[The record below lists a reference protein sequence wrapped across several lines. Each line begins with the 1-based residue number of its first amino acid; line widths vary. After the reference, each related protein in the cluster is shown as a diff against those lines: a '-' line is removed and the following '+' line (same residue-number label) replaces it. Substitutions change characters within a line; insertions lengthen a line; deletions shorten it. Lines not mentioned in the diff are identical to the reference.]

1 MTWIPLLLADRSPSL
16 RRLVLK
22 ELLGRSDDDPE
33 VMELEELIMK
43 DPLVDSLL
51 EKQNSDG
58 SWKNID
64 IGGTETKERVR
75 PTSFALQ
82 RLGYIGLPLDHPAIE
97 SGVEYIFSLQRTD
110 GSWGIPQTY
119 DGSSLD
125 GGVYTMVPLQ
135 TSIPLLGIAASGHAT
150 DKRAEMAY
158 DWLIDQRLDDGAWP
172 TGKVGDVLGYRAG
185 YRRMPH
191 SDWACR
197 TNTTL
202 ALTALA
208 HHPSRRTSPQA
219 KHALNLLL
227 GRETRDRKTV
237 GLNVARLIGFE
248 QHRGHF
254 TYHARFDPGLILD
267 LSWRIGA
274 DRNDERVRDLV
285 SWFEVQQGPY
295 GLWEYQPRPEAT
307 RWVTFDIVRS
317 LSRIDDEKD
326 WVSQTPKTPFSA
338 YPKRRKRF

>member
-1 MTWIPLLLADRSPSL
+1 MTWIPLLLADRSASL

-22 ELLGRSDDDPE
+22 ELLHRPADDPE
-33 VMELEELIMK
+33 VMELEELVVK
-43 DPLVDSLL
+43 DPLVAALL
-51 EKQNSDG
+51 KKQNSDG
-58 SWKNID
+58 SWRNTD
-64 IGGTETKERVR
+64 LGGTETKERVR

-82 RLGYIGLPLDHPAIE
+82 RLGYIGLPHDHPAIE
-97 SGVEYIFSLQRTD
+97 HGVEYIFSKQRTD
-110 GSWGIPQTY
+110 GSWAIPQTY

-135 TSIPLLGIAASGHAT
+135 TSIPLLGIAAAGHGT
-150 DKRAEMAY
+150 DERAELAY
-158 DWLIDQRLDDGAWP
+158 DWLLEQRLDDGAWP

-208 HHPSRRTSPQA
+208 HHPSRRSNPEA
-219 KHALNLLL
+219 KRALDLLL

-237 GLNVARLIGFE
+237 GLNVARLVGFE

-274 DRNDERVRDLV
+274 DRNDERVIDLV
-285 SWFEVQQGPY
+285 TWFEEQQGPY

-307 RWVTFDIVRS
+307 RWITFDILRS
-317 LSRIDDEKD
+317 LSCIDDAKD
-326 WVSQTPKTPFSA
+326 WVSSTPKTPFSA
-338 YPKRRKRF
+338 YPKRKKRF

>member
-22 ELLGRSDDDPE
+22 ELLSRPDDDSE
-33 VMELEELIMK
+33 VMELEELIAE
-43 DPLVDSLL
+43 DPLVMNLL
-51 EKQNSDG
+51 KKQDNDG
-58 SWKNID
+58 SWQNID

-82 RLGYIGLPLDHPAIE
+82 RLGYIGLPQNHPVIE
-97 SGVEYIFSLQRTD
+97 RGVEYIFSQQRTD

-125 GGVYTMVPLQ
+125 GGVYTVVPLQ
-135 TSIPLLGIAASGHAT
+135 TSIPLLGIAAAGYAT
-150 DKRAEMAY
+150 DKRAERAY

-191 SDWACR
+191 SEWACR

-208 HHPSRRTSPQA
+208 HHPSRRSGSEA
-219 KHALNLLL
+219 KRALDLLL

-267 LSWRIGA
+267 LSWRIRA
-274 DRNDERVRDLV
+274 DRNDERVIDLV
-285 SWFEVQQGPY
+285 SWFEEQQGLY

-307 RWVTFDIVRS
+307 RWITFDILRS
-317 LSRIDDEKD
+317 LSRIDDTRD
-326 WVSQTPKTPFSA
+326 WVSHTPKSPFSA
-338 YPKRRKRF
+338 YPKRKKRF

>member
-22 ELLGRSDDDPE
+22 ELLNRPNDDPE
-33 VMELEELIMK
+33 VMELDELIAQ
-43 DPLVDSLL
+43 DPPVANLL
-51 EKQNSDG
+51 KKQGSDG
-58 SWKNID
+58 SWKNTD
-64 IGGTETKERVR
+64 LGGTETKEKVR
-75 PTSFALQ
+75 STSFALQ
-82 RLGYIGLPLDHPAIE
+82 RLGYIGLARDHPAMTR
-97 SGVEYIFSLQRTD
+97 GVEYIFSMQRTD
-110 GSWGIPQTY
+110 GSWAIPQTY

-135 TSIPLLGIAASGHAT
+135 TSIPLIGIAVAGYAT
-150 DKRAEMAY
+150 DNRAEPAY
-158 DWLIDQRLDDGAWP
+158 EWLIDQRLEDGAWP
-172 TGKVGDVLGYRAG
+172 TGKVGEVLGYRAG

-208 HHPSRRTSPQA
+208 HHPSRRSSPEA
-219 KHALNLLL
+219 KRALDLLL

-237 GLNVARLIGFE
+237 GLNVARLVGFE

-254 TYHARFDPGLILD
+254 TYHARFDPALILD

-274 DRNDERVRDLV
+274 DKNDERVKDLIK
-285 SWFEVQQGPY
+285 WIEQQQGLY

-307 RWVTFDIVRS
+307 RWITFDILRS
-317 LSRIDDEKD
+317 LSRIDDAKD
-326 WVSQTPKTPFSA
+326 WVSQSLRAPFSA
-338 YPKRRKRF
+338 YPMRRKRF

>member
-1 MTWIPLLLADRSPSL
+1 M
-16 RRLVLK
+16 
-22 ELLGRSDDDPE
+22 ELLERSEDDAE
-33 VMELEELIMK
+33 VMELEHLMIE
-43 DPLVDSLL
+43 DPQIAPLMT
-51 EKQNSDG
+51 KQSEDG
-58 SWKNID
+58 SWRNVD
-64 IGGTETKERVR
+64 IGGSETRERVR
-75 PTSFALQ
+75 ATSFALQ
-82 RLGYIGLPLDHPAIE
+82 RLGYAGLPADHPTIAK
-97 SGVEYIFSLQRTD
+97 GVEYIFSFQRND
-110 GSWGIPQTY
+110 GSWSIPRTY

-135 TSIPLLGIAASGHAT
+135 TSIPLLGIAAAGHAT
-150 DKRAEMAY
+150 DERAERAY
-158 DWLIDQRLDDGAWP
+158 DWLIEMRLDDGAWP

-208 HHPSRRTSPQA
+208 HHPTRRSGPEA
-219 KHALNLLL
+219 RRALDLLL
-227 GRETRDRKTV
+227 GRETRDRQTV

-267 LSWRIGA
+267 LSWKIGA
-274 DRNDERVRDLV
+274 SRSDERVDDLMN
-285 SWFEVQQGPY
+285 WFTEQQGSF

-307 RWVTFDIVRS
+307 RWVTFDILRS
-317 LSRIDDEKD
+317 LSRIDDTEE
-326 WVSQTPKTPFSA
+326 WISQTPKTPFSA
-338 YPKRRKRF
+338 YPKRKRRF

>member
-22 ELLGRSDDDPE
+22 ELLNRPNDDTE
-33 VMELEELIMK
+33 VMELDELIGK
-43 DPLVDSLL
+43 DPLVADLL
-51 EKQNSDG
+51 KKQSSDG

-64 IGGTETKERVR
+64 LGGPETKERVR

-82 RLGYIGLPLDHPAIE
+82 RLGYVGLPLNHPAMKR
-97 SGVEYIFSLQRTD
+97 GVEYIFSMQRRD
-110 GSWGIPQTY
+110 GSWPIPQAY

-135 TSIPLLGIAASGHAT
+135 TSIPLLGIATAGYAT
-150 DKRAEMAY
+150 DKRAELAY
-158 DWLIDQRLDDGAWP
+158 EWLIDQRLDDGAWP
-172 TGKVGDVLGYRAG
+172 TGKVGKVLGYRAG
-185 YRRMPH
+185 YRRMPQ

-208 HHPSRRTSPQA
+208 HHPSRRSSPEA
-219 KHALNLLL
+219 KRAFDLLL

-237 GLNVARLIGFE
+237 GLNVARLVGFE

-254 TYHARFDPGLILD
+254 TYHARFDPALILD

-274 DRNDERVRDLV
+274 DKNDERVKDLV
-285 SWFEVQQGPY
+285 KWFEEQKGPY

-307 RWVTFDIVRS
+307 RWITFDILRS
-317 LSRIDDEKD
+317 LSRIDEAKD
-326 WVSQTPKTPFSA
+326 WLSQTPRAPFSA
-338 YPKRRKRF
+338 YPRRKKRF